1 MIIILL
7 VSRRISKIIY
17 LDENT
22 EKYKTWAV
30 TIEEEVTRIIKNEED
45 ITKNI
50 SSVLWLLLSNL
61 PYNLCEG
68 LHTIKCKLGHDDNKC
83 EICRIKYKYCN
94 CFLEYTNF
102 KDDIM
107 E

>member
-1 MIIILL
+1 MDQIMIIILL

-22 EKYKTWAV
+22 EKYKTLAV

-50 SSVLWLLLSNL
+50 SSVL
-61 PYNLCEG
+61 
-68 LHTIKCKLGHDDNKC
+68 
-83 EICRIKYKYCN
+83 
-94 CFLEYTNF
+94 
-102 KDDIM
+102 
-107 E
+107 